1 MTEERMAVMQAVL
14 EGDLDPSYVTME
26 EIKELEE
33 LIFELVADRKS
44 PFQTFEVMQ

>member
-14 EGDLDPSYVTME
+14 EGHLDPSYVTME

-33 LIFELVADRKS
+33 LVFELVAERKS